1 MPTSAPE
8 NDLLTMT
15 DVEAGYGDAPILRD
29 ISLRVRQG
37 LITTLIG
44 ANGAGKSTVLRT
56 VFGTL
61 RPTRGEIVYMGEDI
75 TRLPSSAR
83 LRAGIAYCPQGRC
96 NFPMMTIQ
104 ENLEMGAY
112 VRSD

>member
-1 MPTSAPE
+1 MPTSALD

-15 DVEAGYGDAPILRD
+15 DVEAGYGDAPILRG

-61 RPTRGEIVYMGEDI
+61 RPTHGEIVYMGEDI
-75 TRLPSSAR
+75 TRSPSTIPASSAVPSR
-83 LRAGIAYCPQGRC
+83 PDWQPRRSSAARRSPPSERRRA
-96 NFPMMTIQ
+96 
-104 ENLEMGAY
+104 
-112 VRSD
+112 